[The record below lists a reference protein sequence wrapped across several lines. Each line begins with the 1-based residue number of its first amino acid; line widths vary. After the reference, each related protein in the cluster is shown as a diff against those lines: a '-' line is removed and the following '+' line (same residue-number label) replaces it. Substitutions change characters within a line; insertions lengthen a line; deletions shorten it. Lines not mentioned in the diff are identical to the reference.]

1 MQSAELAEWFRAQAP
16 RLNALLA
23 EWAEKAAEF
32 ENCEGWRGTGSRSCA
47 HWFVHEC
54 GLGRPFAKALL
65 RAGHCAEELPAVRDA
80 FERGDISLEKVRLL
94 STVATADN
102 QQDWVDQALTASPPQ
117 LARQTREARSPYTD
131 PEADRLHRSLRYL
144 HLWNDEIGMLRISG
158 SLPREE
164 GWVVKEV
171 IDRHSDALREQR
183 RHAVAVDLDPAD
195 DILGA
200 HRADAL
206 VEICP
211 AAMGGGGEDRPPVP
225 VQMLV
230 HVDLDV
236 LTGENPSGRGHLDN
250 GPALSLEML
259 ETLGCDAGVKA
270 IVERDGVEVEAT
282 RTRRIVSD
290 PLRRKVQSRD
300 RTCVFP
306 GCARPAS
313 ATHAHHV
320 THWRNGGPTVLWNLA
335 SLCSADH
342 NAHHRRE
349 YTIHRTEAGDLVF
362 IRRRDG
368 RVLGTAT
375 GGWWKRPST
384 SETQRAGP

>member
-23 EWAEKAAEF
+23 EWAVKAAEF
-32 ENCEGWRGTGSRSCA
+32 ENCEGWRDAGIRSCA

-158 SLPREE
+158 ALPKED

-171 IDRHSDALREQR
+171 IDRHADALRERR
-183 RHAVAVDLDPAD
+183 RHAVVVEPRSRRRHPRV
-195 DILGA
+195 A

-206 VEICP
+206 VEICH
-211 AAMGGGGEDRPPVP
+211 AAMGGAG
-225 VQMLV
+225 
-230 HVDLDV
+230 
-236 LTGENPSGRGHLDN
+236 N
-250 GPALSLEML
+250 GPASGPGADARPRRPRCPHRRGSLRPRSPRQRPGAL
-259 ETLGCDAGVKA
+259 PGDA
-270 IVERDGVEVEAT
+270 RDP
-282 RTRRIVSD
+282 R
-290 PLRRKVQSRD
+290 LRRRGEGD
-300 RTCVFP
+300 RRARRGRGRGDP
-306 GCARPAS
+306 HPADRQRPA
-313 ATHAHHV
+313 APQGAEPGPDLRVPRVRAAGLRDPCPPRQALAEGRAHRV
-320 THWRNGGPTVLWNLA
+320 VEPGLA
-335 SLCSADH
+335 V
-342 NAHHRRE
+342 HRR
-349 YTIHRTEAGDLVF
+349 
-362 IRRRDG
+362 
-368 RVLGTAT
+368 
-375 GGWWKRPST
+375 PP
-384 SETQRAGP
+384 GPPPR